1 MSTAPL
7 VAPASGKNFEPASEG
22 VCQGVIAE
30 VRDMGLQDQTFNGIT
45 KKVHKVLFRWQLAEL
60 DEEKQPKRIYE
71 KFTFSTHE
79 KSKGWKRICGIFG
92 KTPPLDFNWRKMEG
106 VNSNLMIVRNT
117 NEKDG
122 KVYAN
127 IVGTT
132 KLRPDQKKLEIVPI
146 PKKDEVKAEVNA
158 ALKQSV
164 ARPVTAA
171 DPIDDSEIPF

>member
-1 MSTAPL
+1 MATTPL
-7 VAPASGKNFEPASEG
+7 VAPAAGKNFEPASEG

-79 KSKGWKRICGIFG
+79 KSKGWKRIIGIFG
-92 KTPPLDFNWRKMEG
+92 KTPPLDFDWRKMEG
-106 VNSNLMIVRNT
+106 VNANLMIVRST
-117 NEKDG
+117 SEKDG

-132 KLRPDQKKLEIVPI
+132 KLNPGQAKLTLVPI
-146 PKKDEVKAEVNA
+146 PKKKDEAKAEAAAAVNA
-158 ALKQSV
+158 
-164 ARPVTAA
+164 VTP
-171 DPIDDSEIPF
+171 DNPIDDSEIPF